1 MMQNILRTDREH
13 AAGAQTGADVDEDS
27 SIATGLTLSQIQT

>member
-1 MMQNILRTDREH
+1 MQNILPTDREH

-27 SIATGLTLSQIQT
+27 STATGLTLTQIKT